1 MDIQGQLD
9 IIKRGSVEII
19 RETELIDK
27 LKERRPLR
35 IKAGFDPTAPDIHLG
50 HTVLLQKL
58 RQFQELGHKVIF
70 LVGDF
75 TARIGDPTGKNEMRK
90 PLTEGQIV
98 KNARTY
104 TEQAFK
110 ILIKERTEVVFNSQ
124 WLSKMILAD
133 FAKVAMNYTVA
144 RLLERDDFS
153 KRYKEGRPISML
165 EMLYPLI
172 QGYDSVMVKADVEI
186 GGTDQKFN
194 LLVGR
199 ALQEAFGQKPQVVL
213 TLPLLEGLDGVNKMS
228 KSLGN
233 YIGITEPPGEI
244 FGKVMSV
251 SDELMYRYYELLTS
265 EDMQEI
271 KAMHPK
277 EAKMKLAAIITARF
291 YSEEEAKLQ
300 KNRFDEIFSKGNL
313 PQDIPKA
320 KVKRDI
326 PIIEFLVSNK
336 LCSSKKEARRLIQQG
351 AVSLNDKKISS
362 QAFNLTDRTTGV
374 LRVGKKRFLAINT

>member
-351 AVSLNDKKISS
+351 AVSLNDNKISS